1 MATLRDPLFGL
12 DNAPDAQWQAADIE
26 AARPSSLRGGW
37 ESGRIG
43 SERNALGIDE
53 AAALAAGDTARAQ
66 TLRAQNDAL
75 GQAQAR
81 VAPQIQKVEDINSV
95 GTGLNWFGGQVG
107 QGAASMLDPVAAAT
121 AVGGVGRV
129 AGMLPG
135 TAGKVGRAIGAVG
148 GPLAA
153 YGINQRQMAGE
164 FANNAM
170 QDPEL
175 MARTSPQDLYQTA
188 NVVGGVAGLADTVLP
203 GIVGRQLTGAGL
215 RAGIKGMGVVPKAGL
230 ELLGEGATELGQGE
244 VGRYALGQLNPNRD
258 TGGDNSDRLN
268 EALGGIAGAGPFVGA
283 GAMAD
288 AGYRR
293 VGHTA
298 DQIGTKTGEVIDMA
312 KGAYDGS
319 ALQGGVDKVVAAGK
333 QKAGDMVDLL
343 DKARGDDGKLS
354 LTKMADLVEGA
365 RDSANE
371 LVQRYKISAEERDVL
386 EGVPPAD
393 IAADPVKYDAWN
405 AENTGKRMNFIA
417 ERLDQMAESDPKA
430 AELFDR
436 LSSEQDPVAQ
446 ETVAQEAS
454 AHILAANEL
463 EQLVS
468 QSERAASAAGEFAM
482 KGAGTVG
489 KGAVA
494 VGKAAMK
501 FGKAVFDGAAGEM
514 RKKNAQGE
522 DYAAKGYEAWLD
534 RTGRAATERVVQG
547 TKNSPA
553 AAQAKRRGDLFG
565 EMLATETRAAMA
577 KRGYAGKRA
586 DNIAALMQDVG
597 YDVAHLSNK
606 GGPSG
611 ANAALTIARTADTLR
626 TALGPRAEGVVNELQ
641 ALADPKAAKMFDQLR
656 VAVETSRTPYGQKQ
670 LQQMRTAAANQLMAI
685 LPTEDMQELLQSEA
699 AGGKLTR
706 NWLLETVEGLANGHE
721 SPQLRKA
728 LEQKFGETALNEM
741 LAVVAND
748 LPAPK
753 LMKGTVNDG
762 GAQGEAGVNDDG
774 EYEAEQAPG
783 SDFDKRQNEKKVEKG
798 SGPKVYGFYRGA
810 EQSLRGSTDR
820 RDPFA
825 PMTRASKG
833 ATPDRPALF
842 KADTTLFDGTNAL
855 DKKIADMEAATE
867 KTGHYVGKQSAY
879 DVMKDLGFQP
889 AKVLSVYRDYLMQDA
904 AAKGLDPA
912 VKSALLDKAARVSAT
927 VLDKMAQ
934 SGGQRD
940 GFRTLAGERKQLMA
954 DAKEYFKER
963 YVAVAEQLSDAVPDR
978 VELTE
983 LLSMGRAGAKALEVS
998 RKPGADTNAV
1008 LDEANLITF
1017 QSDLLKNKDR
1027 GLHIRADTLVNWVR
1041 AQRARNETKA
1051 DGKEDNSNRA
1061 KNEAYLADLMEGI
1074 TAVVDSGLVD
1084 EKLPTRINGQGEYE
1098 SFAKGVPNSLRL
1110 VTSTY
1115 GAMEAGKKKRVEAR
1129 GKIADPAGPDQEAVA
1144 KEQDRDSFTADPLE
1158 GTAAEPVASRAQG
1171 QTMTTEEEAQFAALN
1186 TAKERREFLN
1196 GLGLKQSGEQFS
1208 DARAADAKTS
1218 GDNATPLD
1226 FFPKQ
1231 KPGAV
1236 PDEFADQQFRTTKKA
1251 TDIATGPEPKM
1262 SAMAK
1267 APERGAVIT
1276 RTLRNDF
1283 ASGVAMIESRLRSA
1297 SRPELISD
1305 AKARETSAVGGQH
1318 YVMPL
1323 AHALNA
1329 DVISKLDLGPAE
1341 AKQLMTLRAKTAK
1354 IILLADKL
1362 SDAQK
1367 ITLTKA
1373 MEPGASADK
1382 VTLANYAKLLQ
1393 AASAPAET
1401 KAPAPAPAASAA
1413 PATGLLAKTL
1423 SARLEYLNN
1432 PPDDYTTAK
1441 AREIQAWGQRQLDRI
1456 TEAIK
1461 GVDESSEQYEAL
1473 DEARFTARQ
1482 LVKKAASVLEGDEHL
1497 IKEGFAEPEDTKTRT
1512 ALELPA
1518 LQATVGE
1525 GRYGVLDA
1533 AIAHV
1538 RKAGTD
1544 GTMTDA
1550 EMDAATQWAAGQA
1563 KALMKQMAGMGEGD
1577 HLDALETIYDDLVGI
1592 LRYQLG
1598 VPKSEVSKRI
1608 SAAREVA
1615 NAGLPKSQP
1624 KLSGADWSDTGAR
1637 KLSAMST
1644 EIHNDLGRG
1653 GFAATHDSPIRH
1665 DGSFNWREHT
1675 GKGEGNAAFGA
1686 GTYLSTGDKV
1696 HAFYKKMMTEKARE
1710 EAYRNAP
1717 EIVRMQSELDALK
1730 NAHRSA
1736 GADDKPALL
1745 KQMHAL
1751 NKQLVAAA
1759 EKLGTRSPT
1768 YHVSV
1773 GIMRAQMLNW
1783 DKPLSE
1789 QSSYVKKRL
1798 EEASE
1803 KFGLGLQFGS
1813 VEKPG
1818 AWERTSDSVWRSGKY
1833 VVEQED
1839 HGYLLFADGKYVGAY
1854 STLAA
1859 AKNGFADSA
1868 MTSGQEVYRKLAA
1881 KFSGSQA
1888 AASDYL
1894 QSLGILGHEYAA
1906 SNGRDGKTPNY
1917 VIYDDS
1923 KIQTNYVHFN
1933 KQGGNSRVASQAEMD
1948 EAKAYVRKVLGPQV
1962 KVEFKDI
1969 TGYSGEWL
1977 DAQQAIE
1984 ISTTAAAGTLSTVYH
1999 EALHGF
2005 FSKFAKS
2012 DPRVLDTLKSL
2023 AENEKILGRVV
2034 ALLAGHP
2041 AAIDQLKSGEE
2052 RLAYIYQFWAA
2063 GQLDLPLGKARTLL
2077 QKLRKFFRRVLGL
2090 VTDSERA
2097 VALFEAFHGGQ
2108 LAEPSAAGKVIAR
2121 VLDEGTGVLKARRS
2135 IDGLTQWLAAKTMPA
2150 ETVLATSESKAAQ
2163 ALAKEFFT
2171 NPGEEAAGKEAE
2183 GYLNARRRVAARY
2196 NNTFAQAIKGLSDR
2210 DMTQVSKYLQA
2221 EAELADI
2228 PYGPHREAVTKIR
2241 GLLQRFYK
2249 YMSDER
2255 GLELGHAGEK
2265 YFPRVWNTN
2274 LLNEKKDD
2282 FLKVLTTH
2290 YDAVLEQG
2298 AQGSKGKLSKEQVAD
2313 RIWRALI
2320 DREGVNDKLDAQR
2333 QDGVLAPFFASK
2345 ENRTLAW
2352 LQGEHAEPFLEKNL
2366 VATLSRYF
2374 HQGVRA
2380 AEYTDRFGAD
2390 GEVLEAKLREVMGE
2404 LTDLSHA
2411 KLKRQ
2416 EFKDDTARAKW
2427 VSRQYRDVAEAVGAM
2442 EGTLGK
2448 DISPAWRKA
2457 NSWMTVYQNVRL
2469 LPLSL
2474 FASFVDPLGMVAR
2487 GATMKEA
2494 YDGFLRGMKEVV
2506 TTWGDL
2512 FREEP
2517 KERQADQWEKLAEH
2531 VGAVDAALFAHHV
2544 SDEYS
2549 SVYMERGAK
2558 TINDTMFKLNGMEA
2572 WNRGMRVA
2580 GVKSAVAFIERHAQ
2594 GADKVHSKRWLEELG
2609 LDPKNIPLDA
2619 DGKLI
2624 TDKTVLM
2631 QQKGMGKSQAEREI
2645 DAVHYAIN
2653 RWVEGAILTPNA
2665 AQRPA
2670 WGSDPHYS
2678 MFFHLK
2684 QFSYSFHQ
2692 TILKRAVKEMNH
2704 GNLAPMGAFVW
2715 YIPTMIAA
2723 DITKGLIQGGGE
2735 LPAYMKGY
2743 DAGDWVMHGVQ
2754 RAGLLG
2760 AGQLGV
2766 DAQADMFSLAG
2777 PGVEQAIDALRDPLA
2792 NTTIKALPAHGLYA
2806 QALR

>member
-1 MATLRDPLFGL
+1 MATLRDPFFAPNTVSL
-12 DNAPDAQWQAADIE
+12 DEMQQLQDTGKG
-26 AARPSSLRGGW
+26 SLRRGW
-37 ESGRIG
+37 EAGRIG

-53 AAALAAGDTARAQ
+53 VAARAAGDIQRAE
-66 TLRAQNDAL
+66 TLRMQNEAL

-81 VAPQIQKVEDINSV
+81 VAPEVGRVEDIDSI
-95 GTGLNWFGGQVG
+95 GAGLNWFGGAVG
-107 QGAASMLDPVAAAT
+107 QGLASTAEPVAAAT
-121 AVGGVGRV
+121 ALGGIGRV

-135 TAGKVGRAIGAVG
+135 TAGKVGRAIGNYG

-170 QDPEL
+170 QDSEL

-188 NVVGGVAGLADTVLP
+188 NIVGGVAGLADTVLP
-203 GIVGRQLTGAGL
+203 AIIGRQFTGAGL
-215 RAGIKGMGVVPKAGL
+215 RAGMKAMGAGMGPATKTALGMGGETIA
-230 ELLGEGATELGQGE
+230 ELSQGE

-268 EALGGIAGAGPFVGA
+268 EAAGSAAGGGPLIAAGAY
-283 GAMAD
+283 AD

-293 VGHTA
+293 VGQAA
-298 DQIGTKTGEVIDMA
+298 DMVGTKTGEMVDLA
-312 KGAYDGS
+312 KEKYDGS
-319 ALQGGVDKVVAAGK
+319 ALQGGVDKAMAAGK

-343 DKARGDDGKLS
+343 DHVRGDDGKVS
-354 LTKMADLVEGA
+354 LTKMADLVESA
-365 RDSANE
+365 RDSAND
-371 LVQRYKISAEERDVL
+371 LVQRYKVSNEERDL
-386 EGVPPAD
+386 LNLTPPAGIAED
-393 IAADPVKYDAWN
+393 QAEHDAWLAQADDQRLQFVGGRLNDMAEADPRAADILD
-405 AENTGKRMNFIA
+405 RMAAAQSRDEQVTVADEGAKLILETNEI
-417 ERLDQMAESDPKA
+417 ERL
-430 AELFDR
+430 
-436 LSSEQDPVAQ
+436 
-446 ETVAQEAS
+446 AS
-454 AHILAANEL
+454 RG
-463 EQLVS
+463 
-468 QSERAASAAGEFAM
+468 ERAAAAMGEMAS
-482 KGAGTVG
+482 KGASALG

-494 VGKAAMK
+494 VGKGAMK
-501 FGKAVFDGAAGEM
+501 FGKAVFDGAAAEA

-522 DYAAKGYEAWLD
+522 DYAAKGYEAWQE
-534 RTGRAATERVVQG
+534 RTGRAATDRVVQG
-547 TKNSPA
+547 AKNSPA

-586 DNIAALMQDVG
+586 DNIVALMQDAG
-597 YDVAHLSNK
+597 YDLAHMSSK

-626 TALGPRAEGVVNELQ
+626 TALGPRAESVVDELR

-685 LPTEDMQELLQSEA
+685 LPTQDMQELLQSEA

-706 NWLLETVEGLANGHE
+706 SWLLETVEGLANGQE
-721 SPQLRKA
+721 SPELREA
-728 LEQKFGETALNEM
+728 LTEKFGETALSEM

-748 LPAPK
+748 LPAPTTVYG
-753 LMKGTVNDG
+753 KGADYDTREVEDG
-762 GAQGEAGVNDDG
+762 
-774 EYEAEQAPG
+774 
-783 SDFDKRQNEKKVEKG
+783 EKKVAKG
-798 SGPKVYGFYRGA
+798 SGPKVYGFAKTAG
-810 EQSLRGSTDR
+810 QSLRGSTDR

-825 PMTRASKG
+825 PLTRTSRG
-833 ATPDRPALF
+833 ATPDRPRLF
-842 KADTTLFDGTNAL
+842 KLTDTLFEGGNAL
-855 DKKIADMEAATE
+855 EKKIADMEAQLE
-867 KTGHYVGKQSAY
+867 KVGGHYVGKQSVY

-889 AKVLSVYRDYLMQDA
+889 AKALSVYRDYLMQDA

-912 VKSALLDKAARVSAT
+912 VKSALLDKAARVSAM

-934 SGGQRD
+934 RDGQRG
-940 GFRTLAGERKQLMA
+940 GFRPVAGEREQLMA
-954 DAKEYFKER
+954 DAKAYFQER
-963 YVAVAEQLSDAVPDR
+963 YVAVAEKFSGAVPNR
-978 VELTE
+978 IEVTE
-983 LLSMGRAGAKALEVS
+983 LLNMGRAGAAVLSVARRDGAEAAEKALESGSTKAQAEGVG
-998 RKPGADTNAV
+998 KDAEHAV
-1008 LDEANLITF
+1008 LDDANLITF

-1027 GLHIRADTLVNWVR
+1027 GLHIKADTLVKWVQ
-1041 AQRARNETKA
+1041 AQRKRNETKGDA
-1051 DGKEDNSNRA
+1051 KDDYSNRS
-1061 KNEAYLADLMEGI
+1061 KNQAYLTDLLEGI
-1074 TAVVDSGLVD
+1074 AAVVDSDMVD
-1084 EKLPTRINGQGEYE
+1084 NRMPTRINAKGEYE
-1098 SFAKGVPNSLRL
+1098 PFAKNAPPSLRL

-1115 GAMEAGKKKRVEAR
+1115 GDMMKGKKKRAEAR
-1129 GKIADPAGPDQEAVA
+1129 PEAEGPPKPESDPTSDQYQGAV
-1144 KEQDRDSFTADPLE
+1144 DRDQAKNEEFFVMDPWSEDEREADAWYE
-1158 GTAAEPVASRAQG
+1158 GKSDGEKVTPSDFPRAQ
-1171 QTMTTEEEAQFAALN
+1171 EEA
-1186 TAKERREFLN
+1186 ERKDL
-1196 GLGLKQSGEQFS
+1196 
-1208 DARAADAKTS
+1208 A
-1218 GDNATPLD
+1218 
-1226 FFPKQ
+1226 
-1231 KPGAV
+1231 
-1236 PDEFADQQFRTTKKA
+1236 FRTTKKA
-1251 TDIATGPEPKM
+1251 ADVAVGPENKM

-1267 APERGAVIT
+1267 APERGAEIA
-1276 RTLRNDF
+1276 RTLNNDF
-1283 ASGVAMIESRLRSA
+1283 AAGVAMIESRLRSA
-1297 SRPELISD
+1297 QRPEFIAD
-1305 AKARETSAVGGQH
+1305 KKARETSAVGGQH

-1323 AHALNA
+1323 AYALNL
-1329 DVISKLDLGPAE
+1329 DTISKLDLGPAE
-1341 AKQLMTLRAKTAK
+1341 AKKLTALRGEAAK

-1362 SDAQK
+1362 NDAQK
-1367 ITLTKA
+1367 TALTKA
-1373 MEPGASADK
+1373 MEPGAK
-1382 VTLANYAKLLQ
+1382 VVLANYAQHLRD
-1393 AASAPAET
+1393 AAGSALDAKAAP
-1401 KAPAPAPAASAA
+1401 KAPVAPA

-1423 SARLEYLNN
+1423 KARLEYLNN
-1432 PPDDYTTAK
+1432 PPADYTTAK
-1441 AREIQAWGQRQLDRI
+1441 AREIDTWAKRQLERI
-1456 TEAIK
+1456 DEAIK
-1461 GVDESSEQYEAL
+1461 GVDESSERYEAL
-1473 DEARFTARQ
+1473 DEARFAARQ
-1482 LVKKAASVLEGDEHL
+1482 LVKKAASVLEGDASL
-1497 IKEGFAEPEDTKTRT
+1497 ADFEGSAAPEV
-1512 ALELPA
+1512 A
-1518 LQATVGE
+1518 
-1525 GRYGVLDA
+1525 
-1533 AIAHV
+1533 
-1538 RKAGTD
+1538 
-1544 GTMTDA
+1544 
-1550 EMDAATQWAAGQA
+1550 AAGA
-1563 KALMKQMAGMGEGD
+1563 
-1577 HLDALETIYDDLVGI
+1577 
-1592 LRYQLG
+1592 
-1598 VPKSEVSKRI
+1598 
-1608 SAAREVA
+1608 
-1615 NAGLPKSQP
+1615 PKSQP
-1624 KLSGADWSDTGAR
+1624 KPSGAADWSDTGAR
-1637 KLSAMST
+1637 KLSAMSS
-1644 EIHNDLGRG
+1644 EIHNDLERG

-1665 DGSFNWREHT
+1665 EGKFNWREHT

-1696 HAFYKKMMTEKARE
+1696 HNFYKKMMTEKA
-1710 EAYRNAP
+1710 
-1717 EIVRMQSELDALK
+1717 
-1730 NAHRSA
+1730 
-1736 GADDKPALL
+1736 
-1745 KQMHAL
+1745 
-1751 NKQLVAAA
+1751 
-1759 EKLGTRSPT
+1759 GTRSPT

-1773 GIMRAQMLNW
+1773 NVMKAQLLNW

-1789 QSSYVKKRL
+1789 QSSYVQKRL
-1798 EEASE
+1798 EGLKGQMAESIAADLDGGTYDARLAYATE
-1803 KFGLGLQFGS
+1803 KMNGA
-1813 VEKPG
+1813 PG
-1818 AWERTSDSVWRSGKY
+1818 NSIY
-1833 VVEQED
+1833 
-1839 HGYLLFADGKYVGAY
+1839 
-1854 STLAA
+1854 
-1859 AKNGFADSA
+1859 GFLTA
-1868 MTSGQEVYRKLAA
+1868 EL
-1881 KFSGSQA
+1881 GSQA

-1894 QSLGILGHEYAA
+1894 QGLGILGHEYAA

-1933 KQGGNSRVASQAEMD
+1933 RQGGNARVASQAEMD
-1948 EAKAYVRKVLGPQV
+1948 EAKAYVRKVLGPQI

-1969 TGYSGEWL
+1969 TGYAGEWL
-1977 DAQQAIE
+1977 DAEQAIQ
-1984 ISTTAAAGTLSTVYH
+1984 ISTTAAPGVLHTAYH

-2005 FSKFAKS
+2005 FSKFVKS
-2012 DPRVLDTLKSL
+2012 DPRALDVLRSL
-2023 AENEKILGRVV
+2023 AENDKILARVA

-2063 GQLDLPLGKARTLL
+2063 GKLDLPMGKPRTLL
-2077 QKLRKFFRRVLGL
+2077 QKVRKFFRRVLGL
-2090 VTDSERA
+2090 VKDSERA

-2135 IDGLTQWLAAKTMPA
+2135 MDGLTQWLAAKTMPA

-2171 NPGEEAAGKEAE
+2171 NPGDEDAGKEAE

-2196 NNTFAQAIKGLSDR
+2196 NNTFAQAVRGLSDR
-2210 DMTQVSKYLQA
+2210 DLTEVAKLLQD
-2221 EAELADI
+2221 EVELADI
-2228 PYGPHREAVTKIR
+2228 PYAPHREAVGKIR

-2255 GLELGHAGEK
+2255 GLELGHAGDK
-2265 YFPRVWNTN
+2265 YFPRVWNTH
-2274 LLNEKKDD
+2274 LLHEKKDQ
-2282 FLKVLTTH
+2282 FVQMLATH

-2298 AQGSKGKLSKEQVAD
+2298 AQGSKGKLSKEQVAE
-2313 RIWRALI
+2313 RIWRALV
-2320 DREGVNDKLDAQR
+2320 DREGVNDKHDAQR

-2352 LQGEHAEPFLEKNL
+2352 LSGEHAQPFLEKNL

-2390 GEVLEAKLREVMGE
+2390 GAELEAKLMEIQGE
-2404 LTDLSHA
+2404 LTELSMA
-2411 KLKRQ
+2411 KLQRK
-2416 EFKDDTARAKW
+2416 EFKDDAARAKW

-2448 DISPAWRKA
+2448 DVSPTVRKL

-2494 YDGFLRGMKEVV
+2494 YDAFLRGAKEVV
-2506 TTWGDL
+2506 TNWGDM

-2580 GVKSAVAFIERHAQ
+2580 GVKSAVAFIERHAG
-2594 GADKVHSKRWLEELG
+2594 GADKIHSTRWLEELG
-2609 LDPKNIPLDA
+2609 LDPKNIPLDTE
-2619 DGKLI
+2619 GKLI
-2624 TDKTVLM
+2624 TDKSVLM

-2743 DAGDWVMHGVQ
+2743 DAGDWMMHGVQ

-2760 AGQLGV
+2760 AGQIGV
-2766 DAQADMFSLAG
+2766 DAGEDMFSLAG
-2777 PGVEQAIDALRDPLA
+2777 PGVEQMIDAMRDPLSE
-2792 NTTIKALPAHGLYA
+2792 TTIKALPAHGIYA